1 MNYGKFIGDRYVKRV
16 TFSKAVLWHS
26 RQLSLRED
34 IMDRIKA
41 EKVKKIVF
49 IDDLKRE
56 KWTFRP
62 EKVFEK
68 MVLKREGQESQ
79 YYFPIDL
86 AKKNKM
92 AEPKQPEVKV
102 LPKVVFDDATGTC
115 HEIYPE
121 E

>member
-41 EKVKKIVF
+41 EKIKKIVF

-79 YYFPIDL
+79 YYFSIEL
-86 AKKNKM
+86 ARKSKVEEEKVM
-92 AEPKQPEVKV
+92 PQLIFDAE
-102 LPKVVFDDATGTC
+102 TGMC
-115 HEIYPE
+115 KEIYPE
-121 E
+121 EPSDD